1 LHHSQSLTQILL
13 LYSATHR
20 SDTVLDSLIRMKT
33 STTQIWATV
42 WIIPKI
48 LVPTRVPMSPIMK
61 NWPNFMVSCR
71 DGDGCED
78 KMTLL
83 LLLFLLPHV
92 PPLCRRFQNRSN
104 NARRKLSP
112 IWSFMPTAT
121 FTTSM
126 MVMAGECCIRL
137 NTGKNTCWT

>member
-104 NARRKLSP
+104 NAKRKLSP